1 MKGTLSAVQQIEE
14 EKSRLFKQTESL
26 QANLD
31 VSKHFKN
38 TFSYHSFPLSLSL
51 PLSQSLTT
59 EKELTTAQLEE
70 REKLTKQLEE
80 EKKTLEE
87 ATSHL
92 KGDLMVR
99 LDNNLV

>member
-1 MKGTLSAVQQIEE
+1 MQQIEE
-14 EKSRLFKQTESL
+14 EKTKLFKQTESL
-26 QANLD
+26 QANLE

-38 TFSYHSFPLSLSL
+38 TFSSLSLSL
-51 PLSQSLTT
+51 SLSQSITT

-70 REKLTKQLEE
+70 RERLTKQLEE

-99 LDNNLV
+99 VDNSLV

>member
-1 MKGTLSAVQQIEE
+1 MQQIEE
-14 EKSRLFKQTESL
+14 EKSKLFKQTESL
-26 QANLD
+26 QANLE

-38 TFSYHSFPLSLSL
+38 TFSYLSLS
-51 PLSQSLTT
+51 QSITT
-59 EKELTTAQLEE
+59 EKELTTAQLKE
-70 REKLTKQLEE
+70 RERLTKQLEE

-99 LDNNLV
+99 LDNSLV